1 MADYTSITQQYNSG
15 AGTDASPIW
24 TGAALAFGGSGG
36 SNEWRFADTGT
47 GATTTTPS
55 ASWPATTRPTSGV
68 AAVRELWAF
77 SADAVGL
84 KVTTY
89 DGTRTKA
96 NMIRL
101 VFDATG
107 TLASAQRL
115 TAFADNT
122 NPTPSPGTQ
131 VGSPTNGAN
140 IINGANPDTGTS
152 PILSYLYGNA
162 YGSGKTAA
170 GVQET
175 PAAGSVG
182 TTLTCGTHSAV
193 GSAVPSAGAWLAT
206 WQDLQGF
213 VDYITAPAIPQAVSA
228 FNWYIVLCLFMGVN
242 MLPGT
247 MPFCPVVLDYT
258 WT

>member
-1 MADYTSITQQYNSG
+1 LSDYTSITIGYNT
-15 AGTDASPIW
+15 GTDAAPTW
-24 TGAALAFGGSGG
+24 TGTALAFGGTAGA
-36 SNEWRFADTGT
+36 NELRFADTGT

-55 ASWPATTRPTSGV
+55 ASWPATTRPASGV
-68 AAVRELWAF
+68 AAVRQLWAF
-77 SADAVGL
+77 VSDAVGL
-84 KVTTY
+84 QVATY
-89 DGTRTKA
+89 DGTNAKA
-96 NMIRL
+96 NVLRL
-101 VFDATG
+101 VFDALG
-107 TLASAQRL
+107 TLASAARI

-140 IINGANPDTGTS
+140 IINGHATDTTS
-152 PILSYLYGNA
+152 RSYLKGNA
-162 YGSGKTAA
+162 YGSGMTVA

-175 PAAGSVG
+175 PAAGAAGSTLAATSG
-182 TTLTCGTHSAV
+182 TT
-193 GSAVPSAGAWLAT
+193 GSVSPAAASWLST

-213 VDYITAPAIPQAVSA
+213 LDYITAPVIAKPVTA
-228 FNWYIVLCLFMGVN
+228 FNWYFTLCLFMGVN